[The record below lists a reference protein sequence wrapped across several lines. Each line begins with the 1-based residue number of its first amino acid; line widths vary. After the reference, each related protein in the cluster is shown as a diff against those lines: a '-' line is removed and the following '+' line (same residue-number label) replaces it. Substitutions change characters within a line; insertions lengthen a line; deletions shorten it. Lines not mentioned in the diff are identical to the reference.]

1 MCDVCGCGETTASGA
16 KQAHT
21 HHHHDHDHEHEHEHA
36 GTHGV
41 RIPVVQR
48 ILNANEQAAL
58 ENRDHLADHQV
69 KAFNIMSSPGAG
81 KTTLLMATIAALRDR
96 VRIGVIEGDTASQV
110 DAEIIATTGVPVVQ
124 INTGGGCHLDAPM
137 VHSALHALPLDAL
150 DVLFIENV
158 GNLICPVAFD
168 LGEDFKV
175 ALLSVP
181 EGHDK
186 PYKYPAIFEAVDV
199 VVVTKAD
206 LLPYLD
212 FDLEQFKALVRAL
225 NPHAPVLTVSA
236 KTGAGMD
243 TWLAWL
249 EERLPAAH

>member
-1 MCDVCGCGETTASGA
+1 MCDTCGCEQTGA
-16 KQAHT
+16 TPKPVEPQ
-21 HHHHDHDHEHEHEHA
+21 
-36 GTHGV
+36 
-41 RIPVVQR
+41 RIPVVQK
-48 ILNANEQAAL
+48 ILSANDQAAL
-58 ENRDHLADHQV
+58 ENREHLKSHGIT
-69 KAFNIMSSPGAG
+69 AFNLMSSPGAG
-81 KTTLLMATIAALRDR
+81 KTTLLLATIAALREKTR
-96 VRIGVIEGDTASQV
+96 VGVIEGDTASQV
-110 DAEIIATTGVPVVQ
+110 DAEIIAATRTPVVQ

-168 LGEDFKV
+168 LGQNYKV

-206 LLPYLD
+206 LMPYLD
-212 FDLEQFKALVRAL
+212 FDLEKFRNLVRGL
-225 NPHAPVLTVSA
+225 NATAPVIALSA
-236 KTGAGMD
+236 KTGAGMAD
-243 TWLAWL
+243 WLAWL
-249 EERLPAAH
+249 GERLNGWD

>member
-1 MCDVCGCGETTASGA
+1 
-16 KQAHT
+16 
-21 HHHHDHDHEHEHEHA
+21 
-36 GTHGV
+36 
-41 RIPVVQR
+41 VVQK
-48 ILNANEQAAL
+48 ILSANDQAAL
-58 ENRDHLADHQV
+58 ENREHLKSHGIT
-69 KAFNIMSSPGAG
+69 AFNLMSSPGAG
-81 KTTLLMATIAALRDR
+81 KTTLLLATIAALREKTR
-96 VRIGVIEGDTASQV
+96 VGVIEGDTASQV
-110 DAEIIATTGVPVVQ
+110 DAEIIAATRTPVVQ

-168 LGEDFKV
+168 LGQNYKV

-206 LLPYLD
+206 LMPYLD
-212 FDLEQFKALVRAL
+212 FDLEKFRNLVRGL
-225 NPHAPVLTVSA
+225 NATAPVIALSA
-236 KTGAGMD
+236 KTGAGMAD
-243 TWLAWL
+243 WLAWL
-249 EERLPAAH
+249 GERLNGWD